1 MQGPKSSKKQLSHS
15 EPLPVIAVL
24 FLESHGLFLN
34 VSLNK
39 NVSDISLETIDY
51 DIKSLSPN
59 SVEGYPRDTSL
70 FLLFR

>member
-15 EPLPVIAVL
+15 ETLPVTAVL
-24 FLESHGLFLN
+24 FLESHGLLLN

-51 DIKSLSPN
+51 DIESLSPN